1 MNKSSLIPAATVLM
15 IRDIDDEIEVL
26 MVKRSKKPPFEN
38 LFVFPGGK
46 IDEADKDINISNLCD
61 GLDDKEASRKL
72 GLSHGGLSYW
82 VACVRECFEEVG
94 ILLAKKTNGEDL
106 DLTGFEKEKYDK
118 YRDKLIRNEISFY
131 DICIK
136 EDLKLT
142 MHNIAPFSHWITPD
156 IETKR
161 FDTRFFI
168 AHLPNNQIEKHD
180 GTELTHSI
188 WINPKEA
195 IKRAFNGEMP
205 MIMPT
210 IKNLQKCEN
219 SNSCTELLEH
229 QHQLSSSE
237 IPPILPKFF
246 KKDGR
251 WHGLLPGDE
260 GYENH

>member
-1 MNKSSLIPAATVLM
+1 MNKLSLIPAATVLI

-94 ILLAKKTNGEDL
+94 ILLAEKKDGSKLNLNGL
-106 DLTGFEKEKYDK
+106 EKEKYQK
-118 YRDKLIRNEISFY
+118 YRQVLLDNTISFY
-131 DICIK
+131 DICIQ
-136 EDLKLT
+136 EGLELLT
-142 MHNIAPFSHWITPD
+142 ENIAPFSHWITPD
-156 IETKR
+156 IEVKR

-168 AHLPNNQIEKHD
+168 ACLPENQTGIHD
-180 GTELTHSI
+180 GNELVNSL
-188 WINPKEA
+188 WVSVDEA
-195 IKRAFNGEMP
+195 IKKAYAGEMN

-210 IKNLQKCEN
+210 IKNLEQCVGFRTIQDLLDHQQKLTN
-219 SNSCTELLEH
+219 KD
-229 QHQLSSSE
+229 

-246 KKDGR
+246 KKDGN
-251 WHGLLPGDE
+251 WVGLLPGDA
-260 GYENH
+260 GYDDN